1 MCYNYNMKRRK
12 QLYEVE
18 IKSMAIIREGKKGFI
33 TYFEGGPH
41 QQIISNLRILYP
53 QYMDPADK
61 PVVNITKI
69 SRKDYNRRI
78 KGDHIK
84 QYAQMIKTEGHI
96 L

>member
-1 MCYNYNMKRRK
+1 MGQRK

-18 IKSMAIIREGKKGFI
+18 IKSMAIVREGKKSFI

-41 QQIISNLRILYP
+41 NVIISNLRLLYP

-61 PVVNITKI
+61 PVVGITKI
-69 SRKDYNRRI
+69 SRKDYERRK
-78 KGDHIK
+78 KGDYIAQK
-84 QYAQMIKTEGHI
+84 AQMIKTEGHI